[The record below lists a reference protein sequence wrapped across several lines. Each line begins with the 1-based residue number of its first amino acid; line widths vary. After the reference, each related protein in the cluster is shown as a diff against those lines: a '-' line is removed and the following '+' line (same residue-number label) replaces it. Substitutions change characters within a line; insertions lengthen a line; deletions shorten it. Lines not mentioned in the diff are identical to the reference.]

1 MQLQHNQYYFR
12 RMGSLGALLGCLIAA
27 TGCASDQE
35 ARRGETTTA
44 RERAHDHRE
53 AKRDRDGDGVR
64 DDREGMRAREGEALD
79 ENVAVKPVAI
89 ANGSEVR
96 DNVGDREPVRDNVR
110 DRDGVKDRDR
120 DGVKDGDANRT
131 DNDRQL
137 ASRIRQSIVDDDELS
152 TKAKNVEI
160 ISNNGAVTLRGPV
173 TTTAEKTRVESHAQN
188 LAGAK
193 RVTNQIEVV
202 R

>member
-1 MQLQHNQYYFR
+1 MQIQHNQYNAR

-27 TGCASDQE
+27 AGCASDQE

-44 RERAHDHRE
+44 RERAHDQRE
-53 AKRDRDGDGVR
+53 ARRDDDRDGVR
-64 DDREGMRAREGEALD
+64 DDREAMSAHEGEALD
-79 ENVAVKPVAI
+79 QNVAVKPVPI
-89 ANGSEVR
+89 ANSSEVR
-96 DNVGDREPVRDNVR
+96 DNVGDREPVRDNVS
-110 DRDGVKDRDR
+110 DRDGVDRDR
-120 DGVKDGDANRT
+120 DGVKDGDANRS

-137 ASRIRQSIVDDDELS
+137 TSRIRKSIVDDDELS

-173 TTTAEKTRVESHAQN
+173 TTTAEKSRVESHAQN

-193 RVTNQIEVV
+193 RVTNEIEVV

>member
-1 MQLQHNQYYFR
+1 MQIQHKHYNAR
-12 RMGSLGALLGCLIAA
+12 RLGSLGALLGCLIAA

-44 RERAHDHRE
+44 RERAQDNRE
-53 AKRDRDGDGVR
+53 ARHDRDRDRDGVGDT
-64 DDREGMRAREGEALD
+64 REAVKAREAELD
-79 ENVAVKPVAI
+79 EDVAVKPVAI
-89 ANGSEVR
+89 ANASDVR

-110 DRDGVKDRDR
+110 DSNGVDKDR
-120 DGVKDGDANRT
+120 DGVRDGDANRT

-137 ASRIRQSIVDDDELS
+137 TSRIRKSIVDDNELS

-173 TTTAEKTRVESHAQN
+173 TTTAEKSRVESHAQN

>member
-1 MQLQHNQYYFR
+1 
-12 RMGSLGALLGCLIAA
+12 LIAA

-53 AKRDRDGDGVR
+53 ARHDRDRDGVR
-64 DDREGMRAREGEALD
+64 DTREAVNAREAELD
-79 ENVAVKPVAI
+79 ESGAVKPVAI
-89 ANGSEVR
+89 ANASDVR
-96 DNVGDREPVRDNVR
+96 DNVGEREPVQDNVR
-110 DRDGVKDRDR
+110 DRNGVDRDR
-120 DGVKDGDANRT
+120 DGVRDGDADRT
-131 DNDRQL
+131 DNDRAL
-137 ASRIRQSIVDDDELS
+137 TSRIRKSIVDDSELS

-160 ISNNGAVTLRGPV
+160 VSNNGAVTLRGPV
-173 TTTAEKTRVESHAQN
+173 TTAAEKTRVESHAEKQ
-188 LAGAK
+188 AGAK

>member
-1 MQLQHNQYYFR
+1 MQIQHNLIKAR

-35 ARRGETTTA
+35 ARRSETTTA
-44 RERAHDHRE
+44 RERADDRRE
-53 AKRDRDGDGVR
+53 ANRDRDRDRDGVR
-64 DDREGMRAREGEALD
+64 DERETEVAREGQALD
-79 ENVAVKPVAI
+79 EDVAVKPVAI
-89 ANGSEVR
+89 ASSSEVR
-96 DNVGDREPVRDNVR
+96 DNVGEREPVRDNV
-110 DRDGVKDRDR
+110 KDRDDVR
-120 DGVKDGDANRT
+120 DGDANRT

-137 ASRIRQSIVDDDELS
+137 TSRIRKSIVDDDALS

-173 TTTAEKTRVESHAQN
+173 ATAEEKSRVVSHAEKQ
-188 LAGAK
+188 AGAK

>member
-1 MQLQHNQYYFR
+1 MQIQHKHYNAR

-53 AKRDRDGDGVR
+53 ARRDRDRDRDGVR
-64 DDREGMRAREGEALD
+64 DDREVVNAREAELD

-89 ANGSEVR
+89 ANASDVR
-96 DNVGDREPVRDNVR
+96 DNVGEREPVQDNVR
-110 DRDGVKDRDR
+110 DRNGVDRDR
-120 DGVKDGDANRT
+120 DGVRDGDANRT
-131 DNDRQL
+131 DNDRAL
-137 ASRIRQSIVDDDELS
+137 TSRIRKSIVDDDELS

-173 TTTAEKTRVESHAQN
+173 TTTAEKTRLESHAEKQ
-188 LAGAK
+188 AGAK

>member
-1 MQLQHNQYYFR
+1 MQIQHKHYNAR
-12 RMGSLGALLGCLIAA
+12 RLGSLGALLGCLIAA

-35 ARRGETTTA
+35 ARRNETTTA

-53 AKRDRDGDGVR
+53 ERRDRDRDGVR
-64 DDREGMRAREGEALD
+64 DDREAVNAREAELD

-89 ANGSEVR
+89 ANASDVR
-96 DNVGDREPVRDNVR
+96 DNVGEREPVQDNVR
-110 DRDGVKDRDR
+110 DRNGVDRDR
-120 DGVKDGDANRT
+120 DGVRDGDVNRT
-131 DNDRQL
+131 DNDRAL
-137 ASRIRQSIVDDDELS
+137 TSRIRKSIVDDDELS

-173 TTTAEKTRVESHAQN
+173 TTSAEKSRVESHAEKQ
-188 LAGAK
+188 AGAK